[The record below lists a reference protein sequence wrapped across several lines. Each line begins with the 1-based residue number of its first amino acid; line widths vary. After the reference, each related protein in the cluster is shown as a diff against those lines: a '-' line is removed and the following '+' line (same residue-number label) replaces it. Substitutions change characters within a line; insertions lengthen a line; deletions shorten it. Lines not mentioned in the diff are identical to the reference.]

1 MSDSDMESLLRES
14 LSPKALAVLATAR
27 ELQDRGARLTAAV
40 DAVKEEVYSPDG
52 DVWATADGQG
62 FVTAL
67 MIDDA
72 ALTGRTVEE
81 VEDIISDVL
90 VDASG
95 RGQAAGEALL
105 SEFSDSSDFSVDA
118 DRAAPPLR

>member
-27 ELQDRGARLTAAV
+27 ELQDRGARLTTAV

-62 FVTAL
+62 FITAL

-81 VEDIISDVL
+81 VEDVISDVL

-105 SEFSDSSDFSVDA
+105 SEFSDSSYVSVDA
-118 DRAAPPLR
+118 GRAAPPPR